1 MPCKMA
7 REPKSVAAT
16 PKSHSPAAT
25 RAETPAQA
33 SSKIDQV
40 LILLRRESGAT
51 LVEITDATG
60 WLPHS
65 ARAVLT
71 GLRKK
76 GHEIERC
83 KRDGASW
90 YHLLSTKP

>member
-1 MPCKMA
+1 MPRKMA

-16 PKSHSPAAT
+16 PKSLKPAA
-25 RAETPAQA
+25 ASADAPAQA
-33 SSKIDQV
+33 GRKIDQV

-51 LVEITDATG
+51 LVEMTDATG

-76 GHEIERC
+76 GYRIERR
-83 KRDGASW
+83 KRDAASC
-90 YHLLSTKP
+90 YHLLSAKP

>member
-1 MPCKMA
+1 MPRKMA

-16 PKSHSPAAT
+16 PKSQKPAGT
-25 RAETPAQA
+25 KVETPAQVG
-33 SSKIDQV
+33 SKIDQV
-40 LILLRRESGAT
+40 LILLCRESGAT
-51 LVEITDATG
+51 LTELTDATG

-76 GHEIERC
+76 GHEIERF

-90 YHLLSTKP
+90 YHLLSTKS

>member
-1 MPCKMA
+1 MPRKMA
-7 REPKSVAAT
+7 REPKT
-16 PKSHSPAAT
+16 LTKRPKSQKPAAA

-33 SSKIDQV
+33 GSTIEQV

-51 LVEITDATG
+51 LTELTDATG

-76 GHEIERC
+76 GYGIERR
-83 KRDGASW
+83 KRDAASC
-90 YHLLSTKP
+90 YHLLSAKP